1 MEIIDTNFLDFDGAS
16 RSAIKV
22 TGNAML
28 HQSNAAPIL
37 IRAERE
43 LLEMLTP
50 KERQDAMTIRAKIA
64 LADPLQ

>member
-1 MEIIDTNFLDFDGAS
+1 
-16 RSAIKV
+16 
-22 TGNAML
+22 ML
-28 HQSNAAPIL
+28 HQSNTAPIL